1 MNRFWIITLAIGL
14 SSGSLIAQSI
24 EGKDTPPSRKQL
36 RESVER
42 AHREIWRRFVSP
54 DGWLFK
60 YTDSTGR
67 VFVPTPRECAENKPN
82 ALGYFTPIEDGAFYT
97 GLYLEGLCNRWR
109 ATRAA
114 VDAEKARK
122 VARGLVKLA
131 GVGQHPAFVA
141 RGLATDGRAHY
152 KASSSDQ
159 TFPWFYGLWCYATS
173 GIPSEEERQQVVAAM
188 ERVALGLEANGWKIH
203 GDPKEFGVFGDWTGG
218 WPENSDGTRAALT
231 GEEPQF
237 DSSVRPLFVTR
248 TLYQLT
254 NKDRWMRTYKKMLQ
268 EKPRGSSRTRLQIC
282 ADGVNYVPPG
292 VPAKYPKSPR
302 ILTSASSQAALRAL
316 SQLETDSEIQ
326 TAYRRGLVAN
336 AASAAPHVAALR
348 KYDNQNTLSFE
359 IDWHFLLEAWK
370 PQSNVADAIAVARQQ
385 SRLIARRR
393 PRHRMET
400 EFMAAPLFAAWIVA
414 LSGDSDKIESVR
426 RDLDR
431 ILTYYRYDKLYT
443 VPFFMVENVYWLLHP
458 PAKEKR

>member
-1 MNRFWIITLAIGL
+1 MNRYWMLTLLFGLGWASLLAPSIGAQEAVA
-14 SSGSLIAQSI
+14 SG
-24 EGKDTPPSRKQL
+24 GQL
-36 RESVER
+36 RESAER

-60 YTDSTGR
+60 YTDATGR
-67 VFVPTPRECAENKPN
+67 VFVPTPQECAENKPN

-97 GLYLEGLCNRWR
+97 GLYLEGLCNRWHAIR
-109 ATRAA
+109 APE
-114 VDAEKARK
+114 DGEKARK
-122 VARGLVKLA
+122 VARGLLKLA
-131 GVGQHPAFVA
+131 AVGQHPAFVA

-173 GIPSEEERQQVVAAM
+173 GIPSAEERQQVVSVM
-188 ERVALGLEANGWKIH
+188 ERVALGLEANGWKIY

-218 WPENSDGTRAALT
+218 WPEETDGTRAALT

-254 NKDRWMRTYKKMLQ
+254 GKERWLRAYRKMLH
-268 EKPRGSSRTRLQIC
+268 EKPRGSSRTRLRIC
-282 ADGVNYVPPG
+282 AEGVDYVPPG

-316 SQLETDSEIQ
+316 SELETDSEIQ
-326 TAYRRGLVAN
+326 GAFRRGLTAN
-336 AASAAPHVAALR
+336 ATSAAPHIAAFR
-348 KYDNQNTLSFE
+348 KYDNDNTLSFE

-370 PQSNVADAIAVARQQ
+370 PQSTIAEAIDVARQE
-385 SRLIARRR
+385 SRLVARHR

-414 LSGDSDKIESVR
+414 QSGNSEIIESVR
-426 RDLDR
+426 RELDA
-431 ILTYYRYDKLYT
+431 ILTYYRPETLYT
-443 VPFFMVENVYWLLHP
+443 VPFFMIENVYWLLHS
-458 PAKEKR
+458 PAKAGR